1 MPFTPETITSKP
13 NNQCIRCDNLGVI
26 CDGPNAASMSNER
39 FCEWC
44 KLRKNE
50 LGWSNQKLADVTGLS
65 KTTIDRIM
73 TGKITGLNGETINI
87 LSCALVYGYNSS
99 GNSWGK
105 FPCPLSANAPDDD
118 AKALREEN
126 ARLLLQLKQQ
136 ADNDRSKIDHLK
148 RQIDFDED
156 QLRKKDKLLDDRS
169 SFMRR
174 KDRIITILS
183 ILLGITVF
191 LIPAALMID
200 AMNPNVGFFWRT
212 ALSAF
217 R

>member
-99 GNSWGK
+99 GESWGK

-118 AKALREEN
+118 VKILREEN

-136 ADNDRSKIDHLK
+136 SESDRGKIDHLK
-148 RQIDFDED
+148 KQIAFDEE
-156 QLRKKDKLLDDRS
+156 QMKEKDTLLKDRA

-174 KDRIITILS
+174 KDLIITILS
-183 ILLGITVF
+183 ILLGIAVVG
-191 LIPAALMID
+191 IMVALMLD
-200 AMNPNVGFFWRT
+200 PVFQF
-212 ALSAF
+212 
-217 R
+217 

>member
-1 MPFTPETITSKP
+1 MPFTPETIIVKP
-13 NNQCIRCDNLGVI
+13 NNQCIKCDKLGVI

-50 LGWSNQKLADVTGLS
+50 LGWSNMKLAEITGLS

-73 TGKITGLNGETINI
+73 TGKISGLNGETINI

-99 GNSWGK
+99 GESWGK

-118 AKALREEN
+118 VKMLREEN
-126 ARLLLQLKQQ
+126 ARLLLQLKQLSE
-136 ADNDRSKIDHLK
+136 NDRSKIDHLK
-148 RQIDFDED
+148 NQISFDE
-156 QLRKKDKLLDDRS
+156 QQIREKDSLLKQRYQ
-169 SFMRR
+169 FLRR
-174 KDRIITILS
+174 KDFVIAILSVLLSLSVAAIITAL
-183 ILLGITVF
+183 VMD
-191 LIPAALMID
+191 AA
-200 AMNPNVGFFWRT
+200 NPEIGFF
-212 ALSAF
+212 F

>member
-1 MPFTPETITSKP
+1 MPFTPETIIAKP
-13 NNQCIRCDNLGVI
+13 NNQCIKCDKLGVI

-73 TGKITGLNGETINI
+73 TGKITGLNAETINV
-87 LSCALVYGYNSS
+87 LSCALVYGYNSC
-99 GNSWGK
+99 GESWGK

-118 AKALREEN
+118 IKILREEN

-136 ADNDRSKIDHLK
+136 SDIDRGKIDHLK
-148 RQIDFDED
+148 KQISFDEEQMKEKD
-156 QLRKKDKLLDDRS
+156 ILLRERS

-183 ILLGITVF
+183 ILLGIAVVG
-191 LIPAALMID
+191 IMVALMLD
-200 AMNPNVGFFWRT
+200 PVFQF
-212 ALSAF
+212 
-217 R
+217 